1 MQNRPALTVSALTKY
16 IKVKLENDQHLKTI
30 YLKGEISNFTH
41 HRSGHLY
48 FTLKDD
54 NAQIRAMMFQGYAN
68 SLTFKP
74 KDGDDVI
81 IRGSISLYEPRGDYS
96 IVVNQMELAGIGEL
110 YKELERLK
118 KMYEELGYFDQS
130 SKKPIPKFP
139 QKIGV
144 ITSSTGAV
152 IQDIRNTVN
161 RRYPLTKILLYP
173 SKVQGEGAALDIA
186 SKIKRANDL
195 AEVDVLIVGRG
206 GGSIEDLWAFNEAIV
221 VEAIYSSKIPI
232 IAAIGH
238 ETDFTISD
246 FVADLRSPTPTAAAE
261 QATPNIDDLV
271 DDLEYTIKKINT
283 LFKDIIENK
292 KIKILNLDQR
302 IYLLSPQNKLKSYT
316 DKVKNY
322 NVSINQLY
330 RLVLNKYNQKFD
342 RLYSSLKPNYEK
354 VYLNKRQNFF
364 ILTEK
369 LSGLNPLTYLSKG
382 FALTKI
388 GEKITTSINDVD
400 IGDELSVTYQDGTVL
415 TKVVKKGEV

>member
-322 NVSINQLY
+322 HVSINQLY